1 MLPTIN
7 ELCPGLL
14 DASQGKVK
22 AGALNWCYMITKK
35 LITLTSA
42 LLMGLILSGCGKSD
56 SSGSKAAVEPKATPD
71 KFIVIEAND
80 KMKFN
85 MESFTVGSGD
95 TVQLTLKNVG
105 TMPKFS
111 MGHNVV
117 ILEKGASG
125 KEFAEAAMNSAASDY
140 VPAAKTD
147 EIVAHT
153 KLLGGGEEDTIIFV
167 APSSKGEYPFL
178 CSFPGHFQVSMKGIM
193 HVN

>member
-1 MLPTIN
+1 M
-7 ELCPGLL
+7 
-14 DASQGKVK
+14 K
-22 AGALNWCYMITKK
+22 TKK

-42 LLMGLILSGCGKSD
+42 LLLGLILSGCGKSD
-56 SSGSKAAVEPKATPD
+56 SSGSASGSAATVAEPKATPD
-71 KFIVIEAND
+71 KIIVIEAND

-85 MESFTVGSGD
+85 MESFSVGSGD

-117 ILEKGASG
+117 ILEKGVSG
-125 KEFAEAAMNSAASDY
+125 QEFAEAAMNSAANDY
-140 VPAAKTD
+140 IPASKTG

-153 KLLGGGEEDTIIFV
+153 KLLGGGEEDTIVFV
-167 APSSKGEYPFL
+167 APSAKGEYPFI
-178 CSFPGHFQVSMKGIM
+178 CSFPGHFQVSMKGVM

>member
-1 MLPTIN
+1 
-7 ELCPGLL
+7 
-14 DASQGKVK
+14 
-22 AGALNWCYMITKK
+22 MIKNK
-35 LITLTSA
+35 LITITTA
-42 LLMGLILSGCGKSD
+42 LLLGVILSGCGKSD
-56 SSGSKAAVEPKATPD
+56 SSGSASSAKAAAEPKATPD
-71 KFIVIEAND
+71 TFIIIEAND

-85 MESFTVGSGD
+85 KESFTVGSGD

-117 ILEKGASG
+117 ILEKGSSG

-140 VPAAKTD
+140 IPATKTG

-153 KLLGGGEEDTIIFV
+153 KLLGGGEEDTIVFV
-167 APSSKGEYPFL
+167 APSSKGEYPFI
-178 CSFPGHFQVSMKGIM
+178 CSFPGHFQVSMKGVM